1 MTTKKETIEKL
12 SKMIHKVKVAMLVTM
27 GSDGKFRSRPMTTQ
41 EQDFDGDLWFF
52 VSSDADVV
60 KEIKH
65 EPEVNVAY
73 SEDGNFVSVSGV
85 AEIVTDD
92 QKKRDLWHPEL
103 KVWFE
108 GKEPEDKEVLLI
120 HVTATEAAYWE
131 SGDGAIGNAVRTVKA
146 LLTGNSAN
154 PIESGQAKF
163 SAPKASK
170 ATNTKASKPK
180 ATTAKKK

>member
-1 MTTKKETIEKL
+1 MATKKETIEKL

-41 EQDFDGDLWFF
+41 ERDFDGDLWFF

-60 KEIKH
+60 KEIEH

-73 SEDGNFVSVSGV
+73 SEDGNFVSVSGI

-108 GKEPEDKEVLLI
+108 GKEPEDAAVLLI
-120 HVTATEAAYWE
+120 KVSASEAAYWE

-154 PIESGQAKF
+154 PIESGHTKF

-170 ATNTKASKPK
+170 AVKAK
-180 ATTAKKK
+180 TAKK